1 MKIAVIGTGYVGSV
15 TGACF
20 AEMGNTVICV
30 DKDQKKVDQFS
41 QGNVPLHEDDLDEL
55 VEKNLKAKTLRFTT
69 NFEEALKAS
78 NILFIA
84 VGTPPNE
91 DGSADLT
98 HVLDVAQSIG
108 QLIDHPLIIVDKSTV
123 PVGTADLVRSTIL
136 EEQKKRR
143 TDIPFFVVS
152 NPEFLAQGSAVKDFM
167 EPSRVVIGADDPSVV
182 EIMRELYAPFMRRES
197 RFYAMDPKTA
207 ETVKYAANSFLA
219 AKVSLSNELGNIC
232 ARVGADFDHI
242 RKAIGADPRI
252 GEHFIYAGPGFG
264 GSCFPKDVK
273 ALIKIAKD
281 YGYEAEMFK
290 QTLATNE
297 KQKHVL
303 SNMVIDK
310 FGEDLNGKVFSVW
323 GLAFKA
329 GTDDMRESS
338 ALTII
343 NDLIDR
349 GAKIQAHDPEAMKMA
364 KKPEYFGNNK
374 NITYF
379 ESKYDA
385 IDQADAL
392 LIITEWKEFRS
403 VDFDEIKKR
412 LKQIIIFDGRLLYDP
427 KKMKELGFDYQSIGR
442 AIS

>member
-30 DKDQKKVDQFS
+30 DNDQKKIDQFS
-41 QGNVPLHEDDLDEL
+41 SGNVPLHEDGLDEL
-55 VEKNLKAKTLRFTT
+55 VEENLKAKTLRFTT
-69 NFEEALKAS
+69 NFEDALKAS

-98 HVLDVAQSIG
+98 HVLTVARSIG
-108 QLIDHPLIIVDKSTV
+108 QIIDHPLIIVDKSTV
-123 PVGTADLVRSTIL
+123 PVGTAELVKKTIA
-136 EEQKKRR
+136 EEQAKRG
-143 TDIPFFVVS
+143 TDFPFHVVS
-152 NPEFLAQGSAVKDFM
+152 NPEFLAQGTAVKDFM
-167 EPSRVVIGADDPSVV
+167 EPSRVVIGADDSQVI
-182 EIMRELYAPFMRRES
+182 ETMRELYAPFMRREG
-197 RFYAMDPKTA
+197 RFYATDPITA

-219 AKVSLSNELGNIC
+219 AKISVNNELANIC
-232 ARVGADFDHI
+232 ARVGADFDHV
-242 RKAIGADPRI
+242 RRAIGADPRI
-252 GEHFIYAGPGFG
+252 GEPFMYAGPGFG

-273 ALIKIAKD
+273 ALVKIAKD
-281 YGYEAEMFK
+281 FGYDAEMFK
-290 QTLATNE
+290 QTLETNE

-303 SNMVIDK
+303 GEMVVEK
-310 FGEDLNGKVFSVW
+310 FGADLSGKTFSVW

-329 GTDDMRESS
+329 GTDDMRES
-338 ALTII
+338 AAITII
-343 NDLIDR
+343 SDLIDR
-349 GAKIQAHDPEAMKMA
+349 GAKIQAHDPEAINMA
-364 KKPEYFGNNK
+364 KTPQYFGDNE

-392 LIITEWKEFRS
+392 LIITEWKEFHS

-412 LKQIIIFDGRLLYDP
+412 LKQSVVFDGRLLYDP
-427 KKMKELGFDYQSIGR
+427 KKMKEQGFEYHSIGR
-442 AIS
+442 ASL